1 MRQHN
6 LKNKIDKQK
15 YYQKY
20 IILKLIW
27 FYAIIR
33 FIYKTK
39 EKKKEKIRN
48 QCDNITI
55 ILFLRLF
62 QNVVVG
68 IVSIFSHIVPEQLE
82 WSIRWKIPIYGYRF
96 LSPQGYTTCIKLID
110 FTSNTVNSKYRYRLP
125 INVNYYQR
133 SW

>member
-39 EKKKEKIRN
+39 EKKKKKYVIN
-48 QCDNITI
+48 AI
-55 ILFLRLF
+55 I
-62 QNVVVG
+62 
-68 IVSIFSHIVPEQLE
+68 
-82 WSIRWKIPIYGYRF
+82 
-96 LSPQGYTTCIKLID
+96 
-110 FTSNTVNSKYRYRLP
+110 
-125 INVNYYQR
+125 
-133 SW
+133 